1 MRGVSQNQEIGD
13 DADRPHNR
21 QKLLYWTVG
30 FTAIAIAVAGI
41 GIYLLDRMVLSQGR
55 SHLEQ
60 TVQIQAQLI
69 QGIATLTATPQ
80 TAWESAQ
87 EAYQLPPPSGMRV
100 AIAWV
105 ETDGSPVMWQQG
117 TARDRPW
124 IPVIPDSELAHLIQ
138 RAIVGETDSQLIA
151 DEQGIAAIVA
161 YAPIPELK
169 GAVLTQ
175 LEVGQIRSSY
185 LPGLAI
191 ASGIAS
197 LMICATGILFVY
209 QGNRLLTLE
218 KRNSQ
223 QYQAMLEAAPEG
235 TIAIT
240 DGGKIH
246 WINTAALELFG
257 YSKSELQGQNL
268 KLLMPWLMHQEINAY
283 LTLFLNTRQMPGESN
298 AAYELVGQRKNGTTF
313 PIELAIAHVRLPQGQ
328 LYTLFVRDITERK
341 RAQEKLQ
348 ESYNLLQAISEGTTD
363 SIFVK
368 DLQGR
373 YLSIN
378 SAGAKAMGKPIDEIL
393 GKNDTELL
401 SPETARQRM
410 KNDHRILLEGE
421 TQLLEEEIVPLNA
434 SSTSSQ
440 PRTYLTSKTVYRSA
454 QGYAIG
460 LIGVARDISGRV
472 EAETALRDTVERLH
486 RTSGELQEKN
496 QQLEATLTQLQRT
509 QTQLIQ
515 SEKMSSLGQMVAGI
529 AHEINNPVNFISG
542 NLGYVRDYLENLL
555 DLVELYRQQY
565 GETDPIIADKLEDI
579 ELDFLQEDLQKIL
592 GSMKVGTDR
601 IRGIVR
607 SLRTFSRLDEAEMKQ
622 VNIHEGIESA
632 LLILQGRLKATVER
646 PEIQII
652 PEFGILPAVEC
663 YAGQL
668 NQVFMNLLNNA
679 IDALEEKY
687 RKNLGETPP
696 NSPDFDSPTIRILTA
711 VTGDRVTIRIIDNGP
726 GMTPEIQARLFDP
739 FFTTKP
745 VGKGTGLGLS
755 VCYQIIVEKHK
766 GHLSC
771 HATPDLGSEFSIEI
785 PIFQGLT

>member
-1 MRGVSQNQEIGD
+1 MMGISQNQEIGD
-13 DADRPHNR
+13 DADRPNNR
-21 QKLLYWTVG
+21 QKLVYWTVG
-30 FTAIAIAVAGI
+30 FTAITMAVAGI
-41 GIYLLDRMVLSQGR
+41 GIYLLDQMVLFQGR

-60 TVQIQAQLI
+60 IVQIQAQLI
-69 QGIATLTATPQ
+69 QGIATVTDTPQ
-80 TAWESAQ
+80 TAWKSAQ
-87 EAYQLPPPSGMRV
+87 QAYQLPQPSGMRV

-105 ETDGSPVMWQQG
+105 ETDDSPVMWQQG
-117 TARDRPW
+117 TASDRPW
-124 IPVIPDSELAHLIQ
+124 IPVIPDSELADAIH
-138 RAIVGETDSQLIA
+138 RAIVGETGSELIT
-151 DEQGIAAIVA
+151 DEQGIPAIVA
-161 YAPIPELK
+161 YAPIPDLN

-175 LEVGQIRSSY
+175 IEVRQIRSSY
-185 LPGLAI
+185 LPGPAI
-191 ASGIAS
+191 ATGIAS
-197 LMICATGILFVY
+197 LFICTTGILFVY
-209 QGNRLLTLE
+209 QSNRFLTLE
-218 KRNSQ
+218 KRNSH

-246 WINTAALELFG
+246 WMNTAALQLFG
-257 YSKSELQGQNL
+257 YSESELQGQNL
-268 KLLMPWLMHQEINAY
+268 KLLMPWLMQQEIDAY
-283 LTLFLNTRQMPGESN
+283 LTLFLNTRKMPGENNS
-298 AAYELVGQRKNGTTF
+298 AYELVGQRKNGTTF
-313 PIELAIAHVRLPQGQ
+313 PIELAIAHVLLPQGQ

-378 SAGAKAMGKPIDEIL
+378 SAGAKAIGKPIDEIL

-434 SSTSSQ
+434 DYPLSQ
-440 PRTYLTSKTVYRSA
+440 TRTYLTSKTVYRSA

-460 LIGVARDISGRV
+460 LIGVARDISDRV

-542 NLGYVRDYLENLL
+542 NLGYVRDYLVNLL

-579 ELDFLQEDLQKIL
+579 EFDFLQEDLQKIL

-601 IRGIVR
+601 IRGIVQ

-632 LLILQGRLKATVER
+632 LLILQGRFKATDKR
-646 PEIQII
+646 PEIDII
-652 PEFGILPAVEC
+652 PEFGVLPSVEC

-679 IDALEEKY
+679 IDALEQKY
-687 RKNLGETPP
+687 NRKLGEIPP
-696 NSPDFDSPTIRILTA
+696 EFPTIRILTA

-755 VCYQIIVEKHK
+755 VCYQIIVEKHQGK
-766 GHLSC
+766 ISC
-771 HATPDLGSEFSIEI
+771 HATPDLGSEFVIEI

>member
-1 MRGVSQNQEIGD
+1 MMGVSQNQEIGD
-13 DADRPHNR
+13 DADRPNNR
-21 QKLLYWTVG
+21 QKLVYWTVG
-30 FTAIAIAVAGI
+30 FTAIAMTVAGI
-41 GIYLLDRMVLSQGR
+41 GIYLLDRMILFQGR

-60 TVQIQAQLI
+60 IVQIQAQLI
-69 QGIATLTATPQ
+69 QGIATVTDTPP
-80 TAWESAQ
+80 TAWEFAQ
-87 EAYQLPPPSGMRV
+87 PGDQRLQMPRMRV

-105 ETDGSPVMWQQG
+105 EPDNSPVMSQPG
-117 TARDRPW
+117 TTGDRPW
-124 IPVIPDSELAHLIQ
+124 IPVIPDSELADAIH
-138 RAIVGETDSQLIA
+138 RAIQGETGSQLIT
-151 DEQGIAAIVA
+151 DEQGIPAIVA
-161 YAPIPELK
+161 YAPIPDLN

-175 LEVGQIRSSY
+175 LEVRQLRASY
-185 LPGLAI
+185 LPGPAI
-191 ASGIAS
+191 ATGVAS
-197 LMICATGILFVY
+197 LIICAAGILFVY

-240 DGGKIH
+240 DGGKIY
-246 WINTAALELFG
+246 WMNTAALELFG
-257 YSKSELQGQNL
+257 YTESELQGENL
-268 KLLMPWLMHQEINAY
+268 KRLIPWLMQQEIDAY

-298 AAYELVGQRKNGTTF
+298 SAYELVGQRKNGTTF
-313 PIELAIAHVRLPQGQ
+313 PIELAIAHVLLPQRQ

-378 SAGAKAMGKPIDEIL
+378 SAGAQAMGKAIDEIL

-434 SSTSSQ
+434 DSPLSQ

-460 LIGVARDISGRV
+460 LIGVARDISDRV

-486 RTSGELQEKN
+486 RTSRELQEKN
-496 QQLEATLTQLQRT
+496 QQLQTTLTQLQQT

-542 NLGYVRDYLENLL
+542 NLGYVRDYLQNLL

-601 IRGIVR
+601 IRDIVQ

-646 PEIQII
+646 PEIDII
-652 PEFGILPAVEC
+652 PEFGLLPGVEC

-679 IDALEEKY
+679 IDALEQKY
-687 RKNLGETPP
+687 NRKLGEIPP
-696 NSPDFDSPTIRILTA
+696 ESPTIRILTS

-726 GMTPEIQARLFDP
+726 GMTPETQSRLFDP

-755 VCYQIIVEKHK
+755 VCYQIIVEKHQGK
-766 GHLSC
+766 ISC
-771 HATPDLGSEFSIEI
+771 HANPDLGAEFVIEI